1 MTNMTLLASASS
13 IPIISSSIWI
23 ASALALLISSM
34 IAVLTL
40 RYIGNKEGKGS
51 FLSHWSNFIIRVAKK
66 PFSLLFF
73 SYALYEIITIVLLY
87 IPELSIEYGKILLN
101 YCSSVLKF
109 IEFTTF
115 FWLVFNALNLGQ
127 ARLEI
132 WAFRNEKRIL
142 SILLRMIGNSLKAVA
157 ILLMLNMLIPAL
169 GLTGMP
175 NIFLQKLAKVSLIM
189 ILACLFIQ
197 LINGLE
203 KLILNQYAADGIDS
217 ALRKIN
223 TQVRILKKVILALGM
238 VIATAATLMVFDSV
252 KNLGTGLLTTAG
264 LLSAFGA
271 FASQQSLSR
280 IYSGL
285 QIAFTQPVN
294 IGDTIIIDKESGQ
307 IEEITLSYIVVKMW
321 DLRRVILSTDYFI
334 NKGLQN
340 LSRASSELIGTVFL
354 HTDFALPVA
363 ELRNEFQ
370 AILATSTFWNKK
382 TALFHVTDLKESCM
396 ELRALVSADNSGALW
411 ELRCEIREKLI
422 KFIVNNYPDCLA
434 KTRSLTTGMR
444 TEKLPIKEYA

>member
-1 MTNMTLLASASS
+1 V
-13 IPIISSSIWI
+13 
-23 ASALALLISSM
+23 LLISSM
-34 IAVLTL
+34 ITVLTL
-40 RYIGNKEGKGS
+40 RHIGSKEGRGS

-66 PFSLLFF
+66 PFSLLLF
-73 SYALYEIITIVLLY
+73 SYALYEIMTIVLIYL
-87 IPELSIEYGKILLN
+87 PELSIEYSNILLN
-101 YCSSVLKF
+101 YCSNILKF

-132 WAFRNEKRIL
+132 WAFRNEKKVL
-142 SILLRMIGNSLKAVA
+142 SILLRMIGNSLKAVF

-175 NIFLQKLAKVSLIM
+175 NIFLQKLAKVALIM

-197 LINGLE
+197 LVNGLE
-203 KLILNQYAADGIDS
+203 KLILNQYSVHGIDS

-223 TQVRILKKVILALGM
+223 TQVRIIKKVILALGM

-321 DLRRVILSTDYFI
+321 DLRRIILSTDYFI

-354 HTDFALPVA
+354 HADFALPV
-363 ELRNEFQ
+363 EEIRNEFQ
-370 AILATSTFWNKK
+370 AILASSSFWNKK
-382 TALFHVTDLKESCM
+382 TGLFHVTDLKESCM
-396 ELRALVSADNSGALW
+396 ELRALVSADNSSTLW
-411 ELRCEIREKLI
+411 DLRCEIREKLI

-434 KTRSLTTGMR
+434 KTRSLTIDMSTKKSG
-444 TEKLPIKEYA
+444 IHEYA

>member
-1 MTNMTLLASASS
+1 MINVAPIVSDNSM
-13 IPIISSSIWI
+13 PIISSSIWM
-23 ASALALLISSM
+23 ASVLGLLITSM

-40 RYIGNKEGKGS
+40 RYIGNKEGEGS

-66 PFSLLFF
+66 PFSLLLF
-73 SYALYEIITIVLLY
+73 SYSLYEIITIALLY
-87 IPELSIEYGKILLN
+87 IPELSIEYSKMLLT
-101 YCSSVLKF
+101 YCSTILKF

-127 ARLEI
+127 ARLEV
-132 WAFRNEKRIL
+132 WAFRHEKRIL
-142 SILLRMIGNSLKAVA
+142 SILLRMIGNSLKAVV
-157 ILLMLNMLIPAL
+157 ILLMINMLIPAL

-175 NIFLQKLAKVSLIM
+175 NIFLQKLAKVTLIM
-189 ILACLFIQ
+189 ILASLFIQ

-203 KLILNQYAADGIDS
+203 KLILNQYSADGIDS
-217 ALRKIN
+217 AIRKIN

-238 VIATAATLMVFDSV
+238 VVATAATLMVFDSV

-340 LSRASSELIGTVFL
+340 LSRASSELIGTVFI
-354 HTDFALPVA
+354 HTDFALPV
-363 ELRNEFQ
+363 EEIRNEFQ
-370 AILATSTFWNKK
+370 SILAASSFWNNK
-382 TALFHVTDLKESCM
+382 TGFFHVTDIKESCM
-396 ELRALVSADNSGALW
+396 ELRALVSAENSTALW

-422 KFIVNNYPDCLA
+422 KFIVRNYPECLA
-434 KTRSLTTGMR
+434 KTRSLTTDMSIQR
-444 TEKLPIKEYA
+444 SAINEYA